1 MLTISKL
8 GKKFGL
14 SRATILYYEREGL
27 LEPASRAANGY
38 RWYGDREI
46 ERLKQITGFRSYG
59 VPVRDIRE
67 LLARDSGQ
75 AHDQI
80 LRKRFAQMETEIQ
93 DLRRQQQALLAIL
106 DQAPESPQ
114 PPMSKERWSG
124 IMRAAGMSDEDMRNW
139 HREFEAREPL
149 AHQEFLESLNL
160 NADEIKRIRGWS
172 LEWSAV
178 GDNKILARKRP
189 EIW

>member
-8 GKKFGL
+8 GKRFGL

-38 RWYGDREI
+38 RWYGDKEV
-46 ERLKQITGFRSYG
+46 ERLTQIVGFRSYG

-67 LLARDSGQ
+67 LLARNSDQ
-75 AHDQI
+75 AHEQI

-106 DQAPESPQ
+106 EQGQDSPQ
-114 PPMSKERWSG
+114 PAMSNKRWSA
-124 IMRAAGMSDEDMRNW
+124 ILAAAGMSNNDMRNW
-139 HREFEAREPL
+139 HCEFEAREPQ

-160 NADEIKRIRGWS
+160 DTVEIERIRRWS
-172 LEWSAV
+172 QAKEK
-178 GDNKILARKRP
+178 G
-189 EIW
+189 

>member
-46 ERLKQITGFRSYG
+46 KRLKQITGFRSYG
-59 VPVRDIRE
+59 VSVRDIRE
-67 LLARDSGQ
+67 LLARESHQ

-80 LRKRFAQMETEIQ
+80 LRKRFTQMETEIQ

-106 DQAPESPQ
+106 EQAQESPQ
-114 PPMSKERWSG
+114 PPMSKERWTG
-124 IMRAAGMSDEDMRNW
+124 IMHAAGMRERDMRNW
-139 HREFEAREPL
+139 HHEFEAREPL

-160 NADEIKRIRGWS
+160 EADEIKRIRHWS
-172 LEWSAV
+172 QE
-178 GDNKILARKRP
+178 
-189 EIW
+189 

>member
-8 GKKFGL
+8 GKRFGL

-38 RWYGDREI
+38 RWYGDKEV
-46 ERLKQITGFRSYG
+46 ERLTQIVGFRSYG

-67 LLARDSGQ
+67 LLARNSDQ
-75 AHDQI
+75 AHEQI

-106 DQAPESPQ
+106 EQGQDSPQ
-114 PPMSKERWSG
+114 PAMSKERWSG
-124 IMRAAGMSDEDMRNW
+124 IMAAAGMSNNDMRNW
-139 HREFEAREPL
+139 HCEFEAREPQ

-160 NADEIKRIRGWS
+160 DTVEIERIRRWS
-172 LEWSAV
+172 QASS
-178 GDNKILARKRP
+178 R
-189 EIW
+189 

>member
-8 GKKFGL
+8 GKRFGL

-38 RWYGDREI
+38 RSYGDKEI
-46 ERLKQITGFRSYG
+46 ERLQQIVGFRSYG

-67 LLARDSGQ
+67 LLARDSEQ
-75 AHDQI
+75 AHEQI

-106 DQAPESPQ
+106 EQGEDSPQ
-114 PPMSKERWSG
+114 PAMSKERWSG
-124 IMRAAGMSDEDMRNW
+124 IMAAAGMSNNDMRNW
-139 HREFEAREPL
+139 HCEFEAREPL
-149 AHQEFLESLNL
+149 AHQDFLESLNL
-160 NADEIKRIRGWS
+160 DTVEIERIRQWS
-172 LEWSAV
+172 QANET
-178 GDNKILARKRP
+178 G
-189 EIW
+189 

>member
-8 GKKFGL
+8 GKRFGL

-27 LEPASRAANGY
+27 LEPASRTDNGY

-46 ERLKQITGFRSYG
+46 ERLKQIADFRSFG

-67 LLARDSGQ
+67 LLARGSDQ
-75 AHDQI
+75 THEQI

-93 DLRRQQQALLAIL
+93 DLRRQQQALFAIL
-106 DQAPESPQ
+106 EQAQDSPQ
-114 PPMSKERWSG
+114 PPMSKDRWSG
-124 IMRAAGMSDEDMRNW
+124 IMRAAGMSEEDMRNW

-160 NADEIKRIRGWS
+160 DTDEIGRLRHWS
-172 LEWSAV
+172 QE
-178 GDNKILARKRP
+178 
-189 EIW
+189 

>member
-8 GKKFGL
+8 GKRFGL

-38 RWYGDREI
+38 RWYGDKEV
-46 ERLKQITGFRSYG
+46 ERLTQIVGFRSYG

-67 LLARDSGQ
+67 LLARNSDQ
-75 AHDQI
+75 AHEQI

-106 DQAPESPQ
+106 EQGQDSPQ
-114 PPMSKERWSG
+114 PAMSKKRWSG
-124 IMRAAGMSDEDMRNW
+124 ILAAAGMSNNDMRNW
-139 HREFEAREPL
+139 HCEFEAREPL

-160 NADEIKRIRGWS
+160 DTVEIERIRRWS
-172 LEWSAV
+172 QASS
-178 GDNKILARKRP
+178 R
-189 EIW
+189 

>member
-8 GKKFGL
+8 AKRFGL

-38 RWYGDREI
+38 RWYGEREI
-46 ERLKQITGFRSYG
+46 ERLKQIAGFRSYG
-59 VPVRDIRE
+59 VSVRDIRE
-67 LLARDSGQ
+67 LLARDSDQ
-75 AHDQI
+75 AHEQI

-93 DLRRQQQALLAIL
+93 DLRRQQQSLLAIL
-106 DQAPESPQ
+106 EQTPEAPQ

-124 IMRAAGMSDEDMRNW
+124 IMRAAGMSDGDMSNW

-160 NADEIKRIRGWS
+160 DSDEIRRIRHWS
-172 LEWSAV
+172 QEQQMDS
-178 GDNKILARKRP
+178 G
-189 EIW
+189 

>member
-8 GKKFGL
+8 GKRFGL

-38 RWYGDREI
+38 RSYGDKEI
-46 ERLKQITGFRSYG
+46 ARLQQIVGFRSYG

-67 LLARDSGQ
+67 LLARDSDQ
-75 AHDQI
+75 AHEQI

-93 DLRRQQQALLAIL
+93 DLRRQQKSLLAIL
-106 DQAPESPQ
+106 EQGQDSPQ
-114 PPMSKERWSG
+114 PAMSKERWSG
-124 IMRAAGMSDEDMRNW
+124 IMAAAGMSDDDMRNW
-139 HREFEAREPL
+139 HREFEAREPQ

-160 NADEIKRIRGWS
+160 DTVEIERIRRWAGVS
-172 LEWSAV
+172 VASET
-178 GDNKILARKRP
+178 G
-189 EIW
+189 

>member
-8 GKKFGL
+8 GKRFSL

-46 ERLKQITGFRSYG
+46 ERLEQITGFRSYG

-93 DLRRQQQALLAIL
+93 GLRRQQQALLAIL
-106 DQAPESPQ
+106 EQAPESPQ

-172 LEWSAV
+172 LES
-178 GDNKILARKRP
+178 
-189 EIW
+189 

>member
-46 ERLKQITGFRSYG
+46 ERLEQITGFRSYG

-93 DLRRQQQALLAIL
+93 DLRLQQQALLAIL
-106 DQAPESPQ
+106 EQAPESPQ
-114 PPMSKERWSG
+114 PNEQRTLVWHHARSRHER
-124 IMRAAGMSDEDMRNW
+124 RRHAQ
-139 HREFEAREPL
+139 L
-149 AHQEFLESLNL
+149 AP
-160 NADEIKRIRGWS
+160 RIRGT
-172 LEWSAV
+172 
-178 GDNKILARKRP
+178 
-189 EIW
+189 

>member
-8 GKKFGL
+8 GKRFGL

-38 RWYGDREI
+38 RWYGDSEV
-46 ERLKQITGFRSYG
+46 ERLQQIVGFRSYG

-67 LLARDSGQ
+67 LLARDSDQ
-75 AHDQI
+75 AHEQI

-106 DQAPESPQ
+106 EQGQDSPQ
-114 PPMSKERWSG
+114 PAMSKERWSA
-124 IMRAAGMSDEDMRNW
+124 ILAAAGMSNSDMRNW
-139 HREFEAREPL
+139 HCEFEAREPQ

-160 NADEIKRIRGWS
+160 DTVEIERIRRWS
-172 LEWSAV
+172 QASS
-178 GDNKILARKRP
+178 R
-189 EIW
+189 

>member
-8 GKKFGL
+8 GKRFGL

-38 RWYGDREI
+38 RWYGDSEV
-46 ERLKQITGFRSYG
+46 ERLQQIVGFRSYG

-67 LLARDSGQ
+67 LLARDSDQ
-75 AHDQI
+75 AHEQI

-106 DQAPESPQ
+106 EQGQDSPQ
-114 PPMSKERWSG
+114 PAMSKERWSA
-124 IMRAAGMSDEDMRNW
+124 ILAAAGMSNNDMRNW
-139 HREFEAREPL
+139 HCEFEAREPQ

-160 NADEIKRIRGWS
+160 DTVEIERIRRWS
-172 LEWSAV
+172 QASS
-178 GDNKILARKRP
+178 R
-189 EIW
+189 

>member
-27 LEPASRAANGY
+27 LEPASRTANGY

-106 DQAPESPQ
+106 EQAPSRTSAGVATTSNEQRTLVWHHARSRH
-114 PPMSKERWSG
+114 ER
-124 IMRAAGMSDEDMRNW
+124 RRHAQ
-139 HREFEAREPL
+139 L
-149 AHQEFLESLNL
+149 A
-160 NADEIKRIRGWS
+160 
-172 LEWSAV
+172 
-178 GDNKILARKRP
+178 P
-189 EIW
+189 